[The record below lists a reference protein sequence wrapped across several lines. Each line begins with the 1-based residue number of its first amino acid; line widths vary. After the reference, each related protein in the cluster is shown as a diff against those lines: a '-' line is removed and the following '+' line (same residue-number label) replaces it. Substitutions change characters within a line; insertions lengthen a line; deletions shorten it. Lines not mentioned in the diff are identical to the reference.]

1 MKQIMGGTT
10 MAKGVV
16 SFDQVLII
24 IGFLLL
30 AIVIFFAATKAF
42 SLFGG

>member
-10 MAKGVV
+10 MAKGEVD
-16 SFDQVLII
+16 FEPVLII

-30 AIVIFFAATKAF
+30 AVIVVFAVMKAY
-42 SLFGG
+42 SLYG